1 MILIQR
7 FVKTKNQRSLRKI
20 DKTIAAINK
29 LSDGISAYDDE
40 QLISASTTLR
50 TAIRNNGAI
59 TEQHLAEAFAIVR
72 EASKRALGMYHYD
85 VQLIGGVVLNQ
96 GKIAEMRTGEGKT
109 LVATLAA
116 YVNSALGQVHIVTV
130 NDYLAKRDCEIVKPI
145 FDLLCITSDF
155 LQDTQQR
162 DERFKVY
169 EANIVYGTSSQ
180 FGFDY
185 LRDNMILRPEDRL
198 QKSHHYAI
206 IDEADSVLIDEA
218 RTPLIIS
225 GNGDEDTTRYSRIM
239 NMVSQFTIQVQSK
252 EDASKDTEAP
262 SNVDAILIEKSKS
275 SKFTECGY
283 AKLEKLM
290 LDMGVIKTIDDL
302 YSAQFL
308 SIVVEFQTAFKA
320 KYLYEKDVS
329 YIVRDGKI
337 EIIDENTG
345 RIAEGRRWSDGLHQF
360 IEAKENVE
368 VNPETVSLG
377 SITLQNYFKLYT
389 KLSGMTGTADTD
401 AAELN
406 TVYDLDVVV
415 IPTNKPIKRTDI
427 DDTLYLTNSGKLKAI
442 IADISTR
449 HQNNQPILVG
459 TASVEKSEE
468 ISNEL
473 ERLGIPHNV
482 LNAKNHE
489 KEAMIIAQAGRARAV
504 TIATNMAGRGTDII
518 LGGNWK
524 MLASGLIN
532 PDDQDSIDAIKA
544 SCEQNYHEVIASGGL
559 HVIGTERHDSR
570 RIDNQ
575 LRGRA
580 GRQGDIGSSTF
591 YVSLEDRVMRIY
603 GGGKLYNLCQSAG
616 LGPDEALSN
625 SMIRKVIENAQVKIE
640 NHNYE
645 QRKELIKFDEVL
657 SKQRK
662 EIYDFRNE
670 VVNAKTAD
678 IESIFKSVTTSAL
691 TTSVKSFL
699 PDETYVEQWD
709 MNGLLRF
716 VRDTLR
722 IDLSFPQ
729 NPNDIEITDNNHYV
743 KEVTNA
749 YFSIFDAC
757 KGFIQQNGH
766 DSDEMV
772 KSILLQSI
780 DKSWRENMSDMDRLQ
795 DGIHLRGYI
804 QKDPKVEFAR
814 ESIKRFSVMI
824 EDISETFMINLFRTT
839 TEYARLIQ
847 EQKNQGEAA

>member
-1 MILIQR
+1 MSLLER
-7 FVKTKNQRSLRKI
+7 FVKTKNQRNINKI
-20 DKTIAAINK
+20 QKTIARINQSSESVA
-29 LSDGISAYDDE
+29 LYSDE
-40 QLISASTTLR
+40 QLLAASKALRSA
-50 TAIRNNGAI
+50 IKENGAI
-59 TEQHLAEAFAIVR
+59 SEQNLADAFAIVR
-72 EASKRALGMYHYD
+72 ETSKRTLGMYHYD
-85 VQLIGGVVLNQ
+85 VQLIGGVVLDQ

-109 LVATLAA
+109 LVATLAS
-116 YVNSALGQVHIVTV
+116 YVNSALGQVHIITV

-145 FDLLCITSDF
+145 FDFLEISSGF
-155 LQDTQQR
+155 LQDNQQR
-162 DERFKVY
+162 DDRFSVY
-169 EANIVYGTSSQ
+169 DCSIVYGTSSQ

-239 NMVSQFTIQVQSK
+239 TMTSQFSVLIKSK
-252 EDASKDTEAP
+252 EDDKADEAIP
-262 SNVDAILIEKSKS
+262 AGADAILVEKSKS
-275 SKFTECGY
+275 SKFTEAGY

-290 LDMGVIKTIDDL
+290 LDMGIIKTVDDL
-302 YSAQFL
+302 YSPQFL
-308 SIVVEFQTAFKA
+308 SIVGDFQTAFKA
-320 KYLYEKDVS
+320 KFLYEKDVS
-329 YIVRDGKI
+329 YIVREGKV

-345 RIAEGRRWSDGLHQF
+345 RIADGRRWSEGLHQF

-377 SITLQNYFKLYT
+377 SITLQNYFKLY
-389 KLSGMTGTADTD
+389 KKISGMTGTADTD
-401 AAELN
+401 AAELHA
-406 TVYDLDVVV
+406 VYELDVVV
-415 IPTNKPIKRTDI
+415 IPPNKPVNRIDT
-427 DDTLYLTNSGKLKAI
+427 DDTLYMSNSGKLKAI
-442 IADISTR
+442 IADITSR
-449 HQNNQPILVG
+449 HKKMQPILVG

-468 ISNEL
+468 IANEL
-473 ERLGIPHNV
+473 TKLGIAHTV

-489 KEAMIIAQAGRARAV
+489 KEAMIVAQAGRAGAV

-524 MLASGLIN
+524 LLASGLVSQG
-532 PDDQDSIDAIKA
+532 DTDSIEAIKR
-544 SCEQNYHEVIASGGL
+544 SCEENYLEVIASGGL

-580 GRQGDIGSSTF
+580 GRQGDIGSSAF

-603 GGGKLYNLCQSAG
+603 GAEKFYRYCKA
-616 LGPDEALSN
+616 LGVGPEDSI
-625 SMIRKVIENAQVKIE
+625 SHPMIRSAIQKSQEKIE
-640 NHNYE
+640 AHNYE
-645 QRKELIKFDEVL
+645 QRKELIKYDEVL

-670 VVNAKTAD
+670 IVDADADEMENIFVNVSK
-678 IESIFKSVTTSAL
+678 SAL
-691 TTSVKSFL
+691 TTAVKTFL

-709 MNGLLRF
+709 LNGLSRF

-722 IDLSFPQ
+722 IGLDTPQ
-729 NPNDIEITDNNHYV
+729 NASAIEITDNNHYV
-743 KEVTNA
+743 TEVSNA
-749 YFSIFDAC
+749 YFSIFAAC
-757 KGFIQQNGH
+757 KDYVVSNGH
-766 DSDEMV
+766 DSNEMI
-772 KSILLQSI
+772 KSVLLQSI
-780 DKSWRENMSDMDRLQ
+780 DRSWRENISDMERLQ

-824 EDISETFMINLFRTT
+824 DDISETFMINLFRTT

-847 EQKNQGEAA
+847 EQKNQEAA